1 VFFFT
6 SEQNEGMET
15 NSKHDIQSEVSD
27 IGSFLAKGPS
37 EKSAKEGTG
46 QREFSFGI
54 FDVRLA

>member
-1 VFFFT
+1 
-6 SEQNEGMET
+6 MET